1 VEKPFYQVYK
11 AAGMSVEIHF
21 MARKAVP
28 DIDTIFP
35 ADDEEMV
42 LDVNSKILER
52 LGYCVLGARN
62 GKEVVDVYRET
73 REKMDLI
80 IWTSIQR
87 VDRPEKNQYP
97 PV

>member
-1 VEKPFYQVYK
+1 
-11 AAGMSVEIHF
+11 MSIQ
-21 MARKAVP
+21 R
-28 DIDTIFP
+28 
-35 ADDEEMV
+35 
-42 LDVNSKILER
+42 
-52 LGYCVLGARN
+52 YCVLGARN
-62 GKEVVDVYRET
+62 GKEVVDVCRET